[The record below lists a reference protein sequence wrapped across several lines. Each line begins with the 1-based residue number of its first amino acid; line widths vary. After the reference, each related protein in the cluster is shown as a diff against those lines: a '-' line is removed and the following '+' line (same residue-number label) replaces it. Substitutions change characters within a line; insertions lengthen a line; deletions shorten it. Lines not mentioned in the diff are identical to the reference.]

1 MMEVRAI
8 DPWAREPLEKFLKES
23 GARLCLLTNP
33 SGQVIAQYGFSR
45 AVDVMAAAALG
56 AGIISSSK
64 EMAGMLA
71 EEEAFDAL
79 NHQGKKHGIFLAEFA
94 SPQGRL
100 VVLIVYG
107 RESSPGLVQLF
118 FEEFVA
124 DIGESCPPREPRP
137 PVIASD
143 FEKDLNENLRTLFGG
158 GV

>member
-8 DPWAREPLEKFLKES
+8 EPWAQEPLEKFLKES

-45 AVDVMAAAALG
+45 TVDVMAAAALG
-56 AGIISSSK
+56 AGIIASSR

-71 EEEAFDAL
+71 EEAFDAL
-79 NHQGKKHGIFLAEFA
+79 NHQGEKHGIFLAEFE
-94 SPQGRL
+94 SPWGSL

-124 DIGESCPPREPRP
+124 DISESCPPLEQRP

-143 FEKDLNENLRTLFGG
+143 FEKDLNENLKTLFAG

>member
-8 DPWAREPLEKFLKES
+8 EPWAQEPLEKFLKES

-45 AVDVMAAAALG
+45 TVDVMAAAALG
-56 AGIISSSK
+56 AGIIASSR

-71 EEEAFDAL
+71 EEAFDAL
-79 NHQGKKHGIFLAEFA
+79 NHQGEKHGIFLAEFE
-94 SPQGRL
+94 SPRGSL

-124 DIGESCPPREPRP
+124 DISESCPPLEQRP

-143 FEKDLNENLRTLFGG
+143 FEKDLNENLKTLFAG